1 MKRIVLIL
9 LISIYTTATFGIGV
23 KQFFCCY
30 QLKSTS
36 IAFAPS
42 IEKKCGMDDKMDN
55 CCKTKYTYCK
65 VKDTHFGKS
74 SFKGLD
80 NNFYIVSVQPF
91 VAINQFTEQIFAAVA
106 YNSNPPPLQQAIPI
120 YKLDCS
126 FRI

>member
-1 MKRIVLIL
+1 MKRIVLVL
-9 LISIYTTATFGIGV
+9 LISIYTTATFGFGV

-30 QLKSTS
+30 KLKSTS

-42 IEKKCGMDDKMDN
+42 IEKKCGMDDKMGN

-65 VKDTHFGKS
+65 VKDIHFGKS
-74 SFKGLD
+74 SFKGLE
-80 NNFYIVSVQPF
+80 NNCYMVSFQPF
-91 VAINQFTEQIFAAVA
+91 VAINTFTEQIFAAVA
-106 YNSNPPPLQQAIPI
+106 YNSKPPPLQQAIPI

>member
-9 LISIYTTATFGIGV
+9 LISIYTTATFGFGV

-30 QLKSTS
+30 QLKSTV
-36 IAFAPS
+36 IAFAS
-42 IEKKCGMDDKMDN
+42 IEEKKCGMDDKMDN

-80 NNFYIVSVQPF
+80 NNFYIVSVQPI
-91 VAINQFTEQIFAAVA
+91 VASHSFTEQIFAAVA
-106 YNSNPPPLQQAIPI
+106 YNSNPPPLHRAIPI
-120 YKLDCS
+120 YKLDCV
-126 FRI
+126 FLI